1 MGLIVSLLT
10 LPLAPVRG
18 VAWVAEQVLEE
29 AERQWRD
36 PHVIQAA
43 LLDVEERRERGE
55 LTPEEAAA
63 MEEELVG
70 RLLGDG

>member
-1 MGLIVSLLT
+1 
-10 LPLAPVRG
+10 
-18 VAWVAEQVLEE
+18 VLEE